1 MKLCIIFTSLYLLT
15 TTAMITWTDYQFADK
30 TILVVEDTET
40 SIKFFD
46 AALRRSEASLL
57 WAKSGEEAI
66 NILNNNIDSID
77 IVLLDLNLPGI
88 NGFEVLKHI
97 RNVAPQL
104 PVIVQTAYLFS
115 GEKNTSFNMG
125 ANDFISKPIQLNELL
140 ENIAKYLSPELVY

>member
-1 MKLCIIFTSLYLLT
+1 
-15 TTAMITWTDYQFADK
+15 MITWSDYQFADK

-46 AALRRSEASLL
+46 AALRKSEASML
-57 WAKSGEEAI
+57 WAVSGEKAI
-66 NILNNNIDSID
+66 DILNNNIDAID

-97 RNVAPQL
+97 RKVAPDL

-115 GEKNTSFNMG
+115 GEKNTSFSMG

-140 ENIAKYLSPELVY
+140 ENIAKYLNPALIN

>member
-1 MKLCIIFTSLYLLT
+1 
-15 TTAMITWTDYQFADK
+15 MISWTDYQFADK

-46 AALRRSEASLL
+46 AALRKSKASLL

-66 NILNNNIDSID
+66 TVLDENVDVVD

-97 RNVAPQL
+97 RNIAPEL

-115 GEKNTSFNMG
+115 GEQNTSFSLG

-140 ENIAKYLSPELVY
+140 ENISKYLSPELVY

>member
-1 MKLCIIFTSLYLLT
+1 
-15 TTAMITWTDYQFADK
+15 MITWTDYQFADK

-40 SIKFFD
+40 SIKFFE

-66 NILNNNIDSID
+66 NILNNNIDNID